1 MSTLYETRKRHK
13 IFNINNTEITQHDD
27 ILAFLKFITQI
38 FEMKKKCSLYNH
50 PKSQNTVDNVMKSWN
65 KEHEGNM
72 TGS

>member
-1 MSTLYETRKRHK
+1 MWLKKLQIILRTTRKMPETIHLMSTLYETRKRHK

-50 PKSQNTVDNVMKSWN
+50 PKS
-65 KEHEGNM
+65 
-72 TGS
+72 